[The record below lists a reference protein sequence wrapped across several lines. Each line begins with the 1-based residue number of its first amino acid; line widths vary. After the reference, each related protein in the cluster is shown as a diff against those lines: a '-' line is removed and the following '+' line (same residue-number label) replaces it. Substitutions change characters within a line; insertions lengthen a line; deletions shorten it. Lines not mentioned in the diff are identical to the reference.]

1 MTTLLLNK
9 NADIDV
15 QNDVSYGYYN
25 YYVNIINVIINVIII
40 SYYRMVR
47 QHYTWL
53 QVMVIIN

>member
-9 NADIDV
+9 NADI
-15 QNDVSYGYYN
+15 DVSYGYYN
-25 YYVNIINVIINVIII
+25 YYVNIINVIINVIIL

-53 QVMVIIN
+53 QVMVILN

>member
-25 YYVNIINVIINVIII
+25 YYVNIINVIFNVII

-53 QVMVIIN
+53 QVMVILN

>member
-53 QVMVIIN
+53 QVMVILN